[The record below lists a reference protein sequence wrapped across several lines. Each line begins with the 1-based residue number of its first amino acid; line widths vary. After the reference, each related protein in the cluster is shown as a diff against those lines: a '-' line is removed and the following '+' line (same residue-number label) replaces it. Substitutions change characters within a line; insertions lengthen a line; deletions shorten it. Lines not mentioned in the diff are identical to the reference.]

1 MKMKKEVV
9 PATEKT
15 YWVAEDGRMF
25 NTEEECFAYE
35 KSSDIRAV
43 MVERCFYIANSYES
57 ETEYWFI
64 MGKEA
69 TPTYLISFLEYSL
82 RIYISSW
89 QKKILAKACL
99 EQKKEKKDQKYYLI
113 GLKIDDNGDN
123 NTFEVLTIDSA
134 EEETKD
140 AIDNYSQILKEYATL
155 KERLAVF
162 PESI

>member
-1 MKMKKEVV
+1 MKIEKEAI
-9 PATEKT
+9 PAQERT
-15 YWVAEDGRMF
+15 YWVAEDGRRF
-25 NTEEECFAYE
+25 STEEECFAYE

-43 MVERCFYIANSYES
+43 MVQRCFYISNPYES

-64 MGKEA
+64 MGEEA

-89 QKKILAKACL
+89 QKKTLTKACL
-99 EQKKEKKDQKYYLI
+99 EQKKGQKYYLI

-123 NTFEVLTIDSA
+123 ATFEVLTIDSA

-162 PESI
+162 PDSI

>member
-1 MKMKKEVV
+1 MKMQKEVV

-89 QKKILAKACL
+89 QKKTLAKACL
-99 EQKKEKKDQKYYLI
+99 EQKKGQEYYLI
-113 GLKIDDNGDN
+113 GLKIDEHGDN
-123 NTFEVLTIDSA
+123 TSFEILTIEEA
-134 EEETKD
+134 EETTKD
-140 AIDNYSQILKEYATL
+140 AIGNYNQILKEYATL
-155 KERLAVF
+155 RERLAVF

>member
-1 MKMKKEVV
+1 MKMQKEVV

-15 YWVAEDGRMF
+15 YWVADDGRMF

-43 MVERCFYIANSYES
+43 MIQRCFYIPNPYES

-64 MGKEA
+64 MGEEA

-89 QKKILAKACL
+89 QKKTLAKACL
-99 EQKKEKKDQKYYLI
+99 EQKKDQKYYLI
-113 GLKIDDNGDN
+113 GLKIDDSGDN
-123 NTFEVLTIDSA
+123 ASFEILTIEEA
-134 EEETKD
+134 EKETKE
-140 AIDNYSQILKEYATL
+140 AITSYEKMLKDYSSLR
-155 KERLAVF
+155 ERLTEF
-162 PESI
+162 PETN

>member
-1 MKMKKEVV
+1 MKMQKEVV

-43 MVERCFYIANSYES
+43 MVERCFYIANPYES
-57 ETEYWFI
+57 EIEYWFI
-64 MGKEA
+64 MGEEA
-69 TPTYLISFLEYSL
+69 TPAYLLSFLEYSL

-99 EQKKEKKDQKYYLI
+99 EQKKDQKYYLI
-113 GLKIDDNGDN
+113 GIKIDDRGDN
-123 NTFEVLTIDSA
+123 TSFEILNISEA
-134 EEETKD
+134 EETTKD
-140 AIDNYSQILKEYATL
+140 AIGNYNQILKEYEAL
-155 KERLAVF
+155 RERLAVF
-162 PESI
+162 PETN

>member
-1 MKMKKEVV
+1 MKMQKEVV

-15 YWVAEDGRMF
+15 YWVADDGRMF

-43 MVERCFYIANSYES
+43 MVQRCFYISNSYES

-64 MGKEA
+64 MGEEA

-89 QKKILAKACL
+89 QKKTLAKACL
-99 EQKKEKKDQKYYLI
+99 EQKKDQKYYLI
-113 GLKIDDNGDN
+113 GLKIDERGDN
-123 NTFEVLTIDSA
+123 ASFEILTIDSA
-134 EEETKD
+134 EEETKE
-140 AIDNYSQILKEYATL
+140 AIAAYEKNLKEYSAL
-155 KERLAVF
+155 REKLSIF
-162 PESI
+162 PETN

>member
-1 MKMKKEVV
+1 MKMQKEVV

-43 MVERCFYIANSYES
+43 MVQRCFYILNSYES

-64 MGKEA
+64 MGEEA

-89 QKKILAKACL
+89 QKKTLAKACL
-99 EQKKEKKDQKYYLI
+99 EQKKDQKYYLI
-113 GLKIDDNGDN
+113 GLRIDNSGDN
-123 NTFEVLTIDSA
+123 ATFEVLNIDSA

-140 AIDNYSQILKEYATL
+140 AISNYNQILKEYAAL
-155 KERLAVF
+155 REKLSVF
-162 PESI
+162 PETN